1 MTSQWPLPTLLA
13 SMHDKLEQELHHAR
27 HLGHPTEKGDASESV
42 WIDVFNT
49 HLPNRYKAVKA
60 TVVDSNGAF
69 SEQIDVVIH
78 DRQYTPLVFTFKD
91 SLVVPA
97 ESVYAIFEAKQELT
111 AAHIEYA
118 QKKAA
123 SVRKLHR
130 STVPI
135 PTLDGIRPAK
145 PPGHILAGILTL
157 NSAWS
162 PPFGATMKNSL
173 EKDVGYGLLDL
184 GCVAETGWFE
194 HKKPDQEFALHES
207 ARASIQFLF
216 ELIAKLQE
224 LATVPMLDVRAYA
237 KHIC

>member
-1 MTSQWPLPTLLA
+1 MTSQWSLPTLLA

-49 HLPNRYKAVKA
+49 HLPNRYRAVKA

-78 DRQYTPLVFTFKD
+78 DQQYTPLVFTFKD

-97 ESVYAIFEAKQELT
+97 ESVYAIFEAKQEMT

-118 QKKAA
+118 QKKAS

-135 PTLDGIRPAK
+135 PTLDGVRPAK

-157 NSAWS
+157 NCAWS
-162 PPFGATMKNSL
+162 PPFGETMKNSL
-173 EKDVGYGLLDL
+173 VKDVGHGLLDL

-194 HKKPDQEFALHES
+194 HNKTNQEFALHES
-207 ARASIQFLF
+207 EKATIQFMF

-224 LATVPMLDVRAYA
+224 LATVPMLDIRAYA
-237 KHIC
+237 KHI